1 MGNGN
6 GPKGTRLRPSH
17 KDGPQRIRINGAWW
31 TDEAEALFLSH
42 LASSCNVAAAAAA
55 TGFSAATVYNHR
67 RCDPAF
73 ARKWQAALDQG
84 YARLE
89 MELVRHAADMVQ
101 NFEIAPDAPFRQM
114 TMREAIHLLAIHQ
127 RRRDQPAATL
137 AARPRS
143 LDQARDSILR
153 KLDAIEACRRSGVKP
168 ADLLDPDNPSSG
180 NGAKRGKA

>member
-1 MGNGN
+1 MGKGE
-6 GPKGTRLRPSH
+6 GPAGTRLRPSH
-17 KDGPQRIRINGAWW
+17 KDGPQRIRSNGAWW

-42 LASSCNVAAAAAA
+42 LASSCNVAASAAAA
-55 TGFSAATVYNHR
+55 GFSAVTAYNHR

-89 MELVRHAADMVQ
+89 MELVRHAADMVE
-101 NFEIAPDAPFRQM
+101 NFEVDPDAPFKQM
-114 TMREAIHLLAIHQ
+114 SMREAIHLLAIHQ
-127 RRRDQPAATL
+127 RRRDQPAASL

-153 KLDAIEACRRSGVKP
+153 KLEAIEVCRRSG
-168 ADLLDPDNPSSG
+168 LHPDEILGAENPPMG
-180 NGAKRGKA
+180 GEATRGKA